1 MKIKL
6 RAQKKIQPKFCRKLF
21 KFSEKCNRWTCQD
34 QNASWFWHTM
44 KRWLQ
49 QQIRVGESLRNMGKL
64 AKDMWESLEKLFHV
78 ACLRQHRRT
87 DFLHELE
94 VQKLHKVEF
103 FKSGPYENES
113 SDRELIN
120 FCSKSMF
127 NQTVKE
133 KLQKTNFSSILCD
146 DTLDYTVVKE
156 EYICVLF
163 GDPETFHMTISFF
176 SLRDLPSQDVVGIF
190 SPIKKAFADE
200 EIEQLLKNI
209 VFLTSDGTRSFAHHV
224 ELVLKWALKGS

>member
-1 MKIKL
+1 
-6 RAQKKIQPKFCRKLF
+6 
-21 KFSEKCNRWTCQD
+21 
-34 QNASWFWHTM
+34 
-44 KRWLQ
+44 
-49 QQIRVGESLRNMGKL
+49 
-64 AKDMWESLEKLFHV
+64 
-78 ACLRQHRRT
+78 
-87 DFLHELE
+87 
-94 VQKLHKVEF
+94 
-103 FKSGPYENES
+103 
-113 SDRELIN
+113 
-120 FCSKSMF
+120 MF

-146 DTLDYTVVKE
+146 DTLDYTVVKR

-224 ELVLKWALKGS
+224 ELVLK